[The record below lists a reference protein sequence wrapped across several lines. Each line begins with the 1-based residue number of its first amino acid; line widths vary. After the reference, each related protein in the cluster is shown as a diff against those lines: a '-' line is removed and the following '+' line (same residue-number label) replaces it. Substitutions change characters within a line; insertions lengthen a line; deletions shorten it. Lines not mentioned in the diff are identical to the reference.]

1 MMEQC
6 IKCNTVVVKM
16 KMEMQAI
23 LMDHVKIISRI
34 QKFVSTTEATS
45 LRADEIKTRQAMD
58 SDQIEEDEVI
68 DLDTEEEYIYQCE
81 TCYETF
87 ENVRG
92 LEKHLEM
99 NHRKKHVSNDVVELE
114 NNASNENEQVS
125 IDENNLESDQNEIE
139 EPEQM
144 INDNFGSD
152 QSEIDEQEAID
163 DVESLMNEQA
173 IKIEQQEV
181 DAIQRMMCKKTFA
194 NEEEFRNH
202 LANDYDMESVM
213 SEASDDSFE
222 NVVTSLNGQNHCVEG
237 FPEENVQEINEENL
251 QCEICDKIFGDFK
264 QFLNHFDSFHERG
277 NIVMD
282 IVTANPSERRHSND
296 LSTLHVTKPEDE
308 AVTESDI
315 VQYQISEKKQRSLF
329 KDIKKVQAKTPFTCE
344 ICEKTFTTKGY
355 VNKHKM
361 FVHENIRDLECQYC
375 QKKFSEKSNLD
386 RHIKCVHQ
394 GIKDFECEQC
404 QKKFS
409 RKHALKVHIKRF
421 HQE

>member
-34 QKFVSTTEATS
+34 QKFVSTTEANEATS

-58 SDQIEEDEVI
+58 SDQIEEEEVI
-68 DLDTEEEYIYQCE
+68 DLDTEEEYIYECE

-99 NHRKKHVSNDVVELE
+99 HHRKKHVANAVVELE
-114 NNASNENEQVS
+114 NNAPNENEQVS
-125 IDENNLESDQNEIE
+125 FDENNFESDQNEIE
-139 EPEQM
+139 EPEEEQM

-152 QSEIDEQEAID
+152 QREIDEQEAID
-163 DVESLMNEQA
+163 DVESHVNEEA

-222 NVVTSLNGQNHCVEG
+222 NVTSLNGQNHCVEV
-237 FPEENVQEINEENL
+237 FPEENV
-251 QCEICDKIFGDFK
+251 
-264 QFLNHFDSFHERG
+264 
-277 NIVMD
+277 
-282 IVTANPSERRHSND
+282 
-296 LSTLHVTKPEDE
+296 
-308 AVTESDI
+308 
-315 VQYQISEKKQRSLF
+315 
-329 KDIKKVQAKTPFTCE
+329 
-344 ICEKTFTTKGY
+344 
-355 VNKHKM
+355 
-361 FVHENIRDLECQYC
+361 
-375 QKKFSEKSNLD
+375 
-386 RHIKCVHQ
+386 
-394 GIKDFECEQC
+394 
-404 QKKFS
+404 
-409 RKHALKVHIKRF
+409 
-421 HQE
+421 